1 MFSLDCIPLFD
12 AIARL
17 MTSMRHLPL
26 SRSLVRS
33 SFRALPFFS
42 RRFSL
47 SPFLERSARTHFQSL
62 VLART
67 PYLFLSLR
75 AFIAK
80 RFRTPSLVRSDPF
93 ACSLLLFPFLLLF
106 YPFFL
111 FLLTIFSA
119 TRFSLSLSRE
129 TPNYKENDAR
139 IIADYRIRTA

>member
-17 MTSMRHLPL
+17 VTSMRHLPF

-33 SFRALPFFS
+33 SFRGLPFFS
-42 RRFSL
+42 RRSSL
-47 SPFLERSARTHFQSL
+47 SPILKRRARTHFQSL

-67 PYLFLSLR
+67 AYLLLSPC

-80 RFRTPSLVRSDPF
+80 RFRIPSLVRSDPF
-93 ACSLLLFPFLLLF
+93 ACSFLLFSFF
-106 YPFFL
+106 TPFF

-129 TPNYKENDAR
+129 TPNYKENEAR